1 MLQSQTLF
9 VLFEHAT
16 GYSLFR
22 VKEFYEVEQ
31 LKTEVE
37 NSVLDL
43 SRFNSIVKLEAFSSF
58 KNAKNSLDNMNAISE
73 GKCLIKLTKFLLSS
87 TQLQL

>member
-1 MLQSQTLF
+1 MLQSQALY

-31 LKTEVE
+31 LKAEVE

-73 GKCLIKLTKFLLSS
+73 GKRLILIKFWYDSKIN
-87 TQLQL
+87 

>member
-1 MLQSQTLF
+1 MLQSRALY

-73 GKCLIKLTKFLLSS
+73 GMYLMLIKFLSKS
-87 TQLQL
+87 N